1 MTDKTIGLGVS
12 GKKVNDDGKKE
23 SDQYLHMMLFNAQ
36 IAVNARGREKQQV
49 LNERQRELERA
60 ET

>member
-1 MTDKTIGLGVS
+1 MFASS
-12 GKKVNDDGKKE
+12 GKKANDDGKKK
-23 SDQYLHMMLFNAQ
+23 SDEYLYIMLVNAQ

-49 LNERQRELERA
+49 LNESSRELERA